1 MIGQLFFLL
10 LFLIVFTAFWGAFS
24 AAPYVPT
31 WKKDVERMVS
41 LAGVRSS
48 DKVYDLGCGDGR
60 LVFAAARIGARATGI
75 EIFILPYLYVRIKS
89 YFKPRTKILF
99 GDMFNLNVS
108 DADVVF
114 IFLMSK
120 SYQRIATKLE
130 RELKPG
136 SRVVS
141 SCWPVKGWEDKLQK
155 TDKPDNKTLPLYLY
169 IMK

>member
-31 WKKDVERMVS
+31 WKKDVRRMMDLAKVKPRERI
-41 LAGVRSS
+41 
-48 DKVYDLGCGDGR
+48 YDLGCGDGR
-60 LVFAAARIGARATGI
+60 IVFEAAKKGAEAIGI
-75 EIFILPYLYVRIKS
+75 EVFILPYLYARIKS

-99 GDMFNLNVS
+99 GDMFNLDVS

-130 RELKPG
+130 KELKPG

-141 SCWPVKGWEDKLQK
+141 SCWPVGGWEDKLQRI
-155 TDKPDNKTLPLYLY
+155 DKPDNKTLPLYLY
-169 IMK
+169 IM

>member
-1 MIGQLFFLL
+1 MIGQLLFLL
-10 LFLIVFTAFWGAFS
+10 LFLIVFTAFFGAFS

-31 WKKDVERMVS
+31 WKRDVERMIA
-41 LAGVRSS
+41 LADIKVGE
-48 DKVYDLGCGDGR
+48 KVYDLGCGDGR
-60 LVFAAARIGARATGI
+60 IVFESARRGAEAVGI
-75 EIFILPYLYVRIKS
+75 EIFILPYFYARIKS
-89 YFKPRTKILF
+89 YLKPRTKILF

-130 RELKPG
+130 KELKPG

-155 TDKPDNKTLPLYLY
+155 IDKPADNVLPLYLY
-169 IMK
+169 IM